1 MKIAVYPGE
10 EAFYILRIV
19 LVSIVHGIT
28 LSILARGGKHRRQ
41 TVAIAMTMLV
51 LIIAVI
57 GCIFVVTAPSI
68 LDHVSWTAYMM
79 LLVMGGIFCFVS
91 SDSSITERLFVYIM
105 YVAVF
110 MLSVGY
116 ASLMAKF
123 FPDGNSELVQLVI
136 RTVFSILLIILLKAF
151 LRDRLYALVDGLRGH
166 GVEITMFSWLI
177 GLSVLTYVIFSYF
190 FVDDIMINAFVLVM
204 LTLMFFA
211 VFAITHRIVQLTASE
226 LDMERTKGRERLLES
241 ELEAERMFVERAK
254 AIRHD
259 QRHHD
264 RTVLEY
270 LEEGKIDEARRYLGA
285 HDESVVS
292 EGLASWCGN
301 PLVDVQIRI
310 AWRFCSARRIAFSA
324 DIRIPEDIGMDD
336 IDFVSVMG
344 NLLENAIQAACKTSN
359 SSVSVS
365 SRMTNGKLLLEIR
378 NSFRGDVPIKDGTG
392 LESVKHILSRNGGML
407 EQNEK
412 DGFLV
417 SRVII
422 PVGECGIKGKVA
434 PSIRTSSSAGH

>member
-116 ASLMAKF
+116 SNLIVSVLPVDNKEHA
-123 FPDGNSELVQLVI
+123 QLAV
-136 RTVFSILLIILLKAF
+136 RTVFSIILLVLLKVS
-151 LRDRLYALVDGLRGH
+151 LRDRLYKVVDGLSVH
-166 GVEITMFSWLI
+166 GLEITMFSWLI
-177 GLSVLTYVIFSYF
+177 GLCVLEYSIFSFF
-190 FVDDIMINAFVLVM
+190 FVDNLIMNLVVQLL
-204 LTLMFFA
+204 LTLMIISI
-211 VFAITHRIVQLTASE
+211 FAIVSMIVHLTEREVEAERIE
-226 LDMERTKGRERLLES
+226 GRHRLLES
-241 ELEAERMFVERAK
+241 ELEAERSFVEKAK
-254 AIRHD
+254 EIRHD

-264 RTVLEY
+264 RIVLEY
-270 LEEGKIDEARRYLGA
+270 IDEGNIEEARRYLGA
-285 HDESVVS
+285 HGESVES
-292 EGLASWCGN
+292 DRLQSWCGN
-301 PLVDVQIRI
+301 KLVDAQLRI
-310 AWRFCSARRIAFSA
+310 AFRSCLSRGIVFSA
-324 DIRIPEDIGMDD
+324 DIRLGKSFVMEDT
-336 IDFVSVMG
+336 DFVSVMG
-344 NLLENAIQAACKTSN
+344 NLLENAIQAANGADSP
-359 SSVSVS
+359 SVSVS
-365 SRMTNGKLLLEIR
+365 AHVLKDKLLLEIK
-378 NSFRGDVPIKDGTG
+378 NSAAGDSALSAGTG
-392 LESVKHILSRNGGML
+392 LESVKRILSAY
-407 EQNEK
+407 
-412 DGFLV
+412 DGLLV
-417 SRVII
+417 QSRFDDFVISRVII
-422 PVGECGIKGKVA
+422 PLAI
-434 PSIRTSSSAGH
+434 